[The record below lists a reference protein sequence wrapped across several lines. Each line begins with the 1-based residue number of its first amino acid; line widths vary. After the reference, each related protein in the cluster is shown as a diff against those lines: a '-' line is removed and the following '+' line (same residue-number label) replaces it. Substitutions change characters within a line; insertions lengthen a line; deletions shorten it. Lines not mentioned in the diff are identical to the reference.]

1 MKKNHIIYKP
11 NNNSTHKAQI
21 VKIDNSKYAVVKP
34 LKNKFIKLDT
44 VFFSVYQTRL
54 QSFSHLELRDHLLH
68 HILKNEIDGIELKT

>member
-34 LKNKFIKLDT
+34 LKNNFIKLDKL
-44 VFFSVYQTRL
+44 L